1 MKNGSVVIIGSAN
14 MDMVVTLE
22 RFPEPGETIFGQS
35 FGMFPGGKG
44 ANQAVACAKLGNQTI
59 FLGKM
64 GNDIFKNRL
73 VESMKANGV
82 CMDHLLIDAK
92 VPTGIALIQVDDKG
106 ENQIVVISGSN
117 MKFLASDIVSQKA
130 LLTHSKVVLTQ
141 LEIPLETVIATA
153 EIVHETAG
161 IFIMNPAPARSLPDE
176 LLAITDYITPNE
188 NELALLTGK
197 SVPDLKSIRSASE
210 ILLQKGVKNIVVTLG
225 EKGVLYV
232 NRKGFE
238 HFPAYPV
245 TAVDSTAAGDAFN
258 GALAFGLTKTWD
270 TDRVIRFANAV
281 AALSVTSMGAQQ
293 SMPTY
298 EEVKEFVNHD
308 QNQEGIL

>member
-1 MKNGSVVIIGSAN
+1 MKNGSVVVVGSAN

-22 RFPEPGETIFGQS
+22 RFPEPGETIFGQN

-73 VESMKANGV
+73 VESMKSNGV
-82 CMDHLLIDAK
+82 CMDHLLIDAEA
-92 VPTGIALIQVDDKG
+92 PTGIALIQVDDNG
-106 ENQIVVISGSN
+106 ENQIVVVSGSN
-117 MKFLASDIVSQKA
+117 MKFLASDIESQKA
-130 LLTHSKVVLTQ
+130 LLARSNVVLIQ
-141 LEIPLETVIATA
+141 LEIPLETVTATA
-153 EIVHETAG
+153 ELVHQTEG
-161 IFIMNPAPARSLPDE
+161 IFILNPAPARTLPDE
-176 LLAITDYITPNE
+176 LLSVTDYITPNE

-197 SVPDLKSIRSASE
+197 SVSDLNSIQSASKV
-210 ILLQKGVKNIVVTLG
+210 LLQKGVKNIVVTLG
-225 EKGVLYV
+225 DNGVFYA
-232 NRKGFE
+232 NREHVE
-238 HFPAYPV
+238 HFPAHPV

-270 TDRVIRFANAV
+270 TNRVIRFANAV
-281 AALSVTSMGAQQ
+281 AALSVTRMGAQQ

-298 EEVKEFVNHD
+298 EEVQEFVNHN